1 MPNYFDKLPFT
12 LAFKYTL
19 LQFCK
24 RIVDPDVKLSFSE
37 FGEDVLIQTLS
48 NYRRSGFLVD
58 VGSNHP
64 TVNSTTFALYL
75 KGWTGL
81 NADGNG
87 SLIEK
92 AKRIR
97 KKDISVTALIS
108 NEAREVEY
116 IKFSNDKL
124 NSINSAIVKDW
135 NESLVTEREKRT
147 TRTLTQVLEEYI
159 PEGRAIDLLSI
170 DVEAH
175 DYEALTSLDLRFFP
189 VELVVVEMHDYQFND
204 HHPIL
209 NYLESKG
216 YQLVHFSGNNGFFKR
231 KGPK

>member
-1 MPNYFDKLPFT
+1 MPNYFNKLPFT
-12 LAFKYTL
+12 LALKYTL

-24 RIVDPDVKLSFSE
+24 RVVDPNVKLSFSE

-48 NYRRSGFLVD
+48 SYRRSGFFVD

-64 TVNSTTFALYL
+64 IVNSTTFALYL

-81 NADGNG
+81 NVDGNG

-92 AKRIR
+92 AKRVR

-108 NEAREVEY
+108 NEVREVEY

-124 NSINSAIVKDW
+124 NSINPAVVKGW
-135 NESLVTEREKRT
+135 NESEVTAREKRT
-147 TRTLTQVLEEYI
+147 TKTLTQVLEEYF

-170 DVEAH
+170 DVEEH
-175 DYEALTSLDLRFFP
+175 DYEVLTSLDFRLFP
-189 VELVVVEMHDYQFND
+189 VELIVVEMHGYKFN
-204 HHPIL
+204 HHPIS
-209 NYLESKG
+209 NYLEGKG
-216 YQLVHFSGNNGFFKR
+216 YQLLYFSGINGFFKR
-231 KGPK
+231 IIE